1 MINATGVTV
10 NFVTSADYALL
21 FLNDSSETYTAKA
34 NLLAANKTATGVVDV
49 LAGNEIWQYGW
60 GDPFTD
66 DRAPD
71 LLVKGVGE
79 LIWANV
85 TLLIIRCCRCSQFDG
100 VLYRTDFKYEDH
112 GGWYADDADVPL
124 LAASGCALSNAG
136 KSYTP
141 QVENRQIAVTAL
153 KALGLPLAQL
163 DAYRKEGT
171 PALPFLDY

>member
-21 FLNDSSETYTAKA
+21 FLNDSSEAYTAKA
-34 NLLAANKTATGVVDV
+34 NLLAANKTATGVVEV
-49 LAGNEIWQYGW
+49 LAGTRSGSTD
-60 GDPFTD
+60 GPFTD
-66 DRAPD
+66 DRAPN
-71 LLVKGVGE
+71 LLVKGVCE
-79 LIWANV
+79 LIWATV
-85 TLLIIRCCRCSQFDG
+85 TLLIIRCSQFDG
-100 VLYRTDFKYEDH
+100 VLFRTSFKYEDH
-112 GGWYADDADVPL
+112 GGWYADDANVPL
-124 LAASGCALSNAG
+124 LAASGCSLSNAG